1 MHRGLP
7 RGGGGGGEPGAEPWL
22 GAARRRA
29 LQLRPAP
36 THAGSPPRFPW
47 SSTGRGNARAW
58 AGSPRATLGRPRV
71 AGVRPLGC
79 GLRVSFPDRKGKSR
93 TEELPGTRAVG
104 TEVGPGPAGGRPTA
118 PATRAVCSHAR
129 THTFTSTSMAA
140 HTFVCLHSTGLVGA
154 PGGADPLAPGL
165 SWGGRGRSRAPAQW
179 EQLKAQRDTPPP
191 ASGSRTGEVP
201 PRQRTSFPPGAG
213 SWADS
218 QDCPLPSRPSQSRGP
233 GWHGEQLCWGAV
245 GREGALT
252 GRSTR
257 PTKGQTATAATCPLA
272 GAADTPVRGS
282 ALSTRALGGV
292 WVTGTRVRAPA
303 HAGWTGVCI
312 RARAHLFPA
321 VLVRGLG
328 PRSRLCHVYASDVGA
343 ERASPR
349 HVGLHTRCGSAVAMP
364 QTRVPALPPAQEAG
378 SPARRGG
385 RPRPG
390 RGHRSIAAGA
400 RARECPRPRP
410 PTLRPAPD
418 TNTCA
423 RAHIHV

>member
-1 MHRGLP
+1 M
-7 RGGGGGGEPGAEPWL
+7 
-22 GAARRRA
+22 
-29 LQLRPAP
+29 
-36 THAGSPPRFPW
+36 
-47 SSTGRGNARAW
+47 
-58 AGSPRATLGRPRV
+58 
-71 AGVRPLGC
+71 
-79 GLRVSFPDRKGKSR
+79 
-93 TEELPGTRAVG
+93 
-104 TEVGPGPAGGRPTA
+104 
-118 PATRAVCSHAR
+118 
-129 THTFTSTSMAA
+129 
-140 HTFVCLHSTGLVGA
+140 
-154 PGGADPLAPGL
+154 APGL
-165 SWGGRGRSRAPAQW
+165 SWGRRGRSRAPAQW

-201 PRQRTSFPPGAG
+201 PRQRTSFPPGAR

-272 GAADTPVRGS
+272 GAADTPVRGGAS
-282 ALSTRALGGV
+282 STRALGGV

-303 HAGWTGVCI
+303 HAGWTGVCV
-312 RARAHLFPA
+312 RARAHLLPA

-328 PRSRLCHVYASDVGA
+328 PRSRLYHVYAGDVGA

-364 QTRVPALPPAQEAG
+364 QTRVPAPPPAQEAG

-400 RARECPRPRP
+400 RARERPRPRP

-418 TNTCA
+418 TNTRA